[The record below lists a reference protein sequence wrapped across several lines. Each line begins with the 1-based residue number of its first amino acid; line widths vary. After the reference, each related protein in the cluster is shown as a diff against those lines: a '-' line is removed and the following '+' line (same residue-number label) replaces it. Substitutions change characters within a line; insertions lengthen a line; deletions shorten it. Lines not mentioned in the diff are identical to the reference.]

1 MFLFF
6 PWKGEGR
13 SEGKG
18 KKQTG
23 REDAR
28 KGRELKEMGKGRQGK
43 GEKGKRK
50 SEGKRE
56 KKRIGRELKGKREE

>member
-28 KGRELKEMGKGRQGK
+28 KGRELKEMGKGREGK
-43 GEKGKRK
+43 GEKGKGRGK
-50 SEGKRE
+50 GNGKR
-56 KKRIGRELKGKREE
+56 RE